1 MNQSSLPP
9 SSLFSNNRFID
20 WVRSPTPELD
30 QYWQQWLI
38 KNPHRADELAQA
50 QRLLRG
56 LQTDKTTFSTQDQRR
71 LYEKL
76 AVHSQKRTHTS
87 VSQTKVRTVNYWRPI
102 IGIAASV
109 LLAALLIGFLIRNSV
124 PSETVVATQYGET
137 REFTLPDGTD
147 VFLNANSTIR
157 YAADETPR
165 EVWLEGEAYFQV
177 VKQKNAVTK
186 RADDFKVH
194 TKNLTVR
201 VLGTRFVVD
210 SRKEQVVLD
219 EGKVEVQP
227 RTDYQSHLSLAPGE
241 MAVLNQ
247 KTNQIKITRVNSY
260 DYIAWKDNQLIFDET
275 PLYEIAQLLEERYGY
290 EVKFADPATR
300 QETFNG
306 TFPADDLQILFRT
319 LKKSMSLEIKDK
331 VILINE

>member
-9 SSLFSNNRFID
+9 SSLLTNDNFID

-38 KNPHRADELAQA
+38 KNPHRVDELAQA

-56 LQTDKTTFSTQDQRR
+56 LQTDKSTFPTQDKRR

-76 AVHSQKRTHTS
+76 AAYSQDRGHAT
-87 VSQTKVRTVNYWRPI
+87 VSQTKIRTANYWRP

-109 LLAALLIGFLIRNSV
+109 LVAALLIGFLIRNSV
-124 PSETVVATQYGET
+124 PSETVVTTQYGKT
-137 REFTLPDGTD
+137 QEFTLPDGTE
-147 VFLNANSTIR
+147 VFLNANSTLR
-157 YAADETPR
+157 YAANETPR

-186 RADDFKVH
+186 RAEDFKVH
-194 TKNLTVR
+194 TQNLTVR

-227 RTDYQSHLSLAPGE
+227 RTDGQSHLSLAPGE
-241 MAVLNQ
+241 MAVLNR
-247 KTNQIKITRVNSY
+247 KTNQIKVTQVNSY
-260 DYIAWKDNQLIFDET
+260 DYIAWKDNQLIFNET
-275 PLYEIAQLLEERYGY
+275 PLYEIAQLLQERYGY
-290 EVKFADPATR
+290 EVKFANPVTR

-306 TFPADDLQILFRT
+306 TFPADDLQVLFQT
-319 LKKSMSLEIKDK
+319 LKKSMALEIKDK